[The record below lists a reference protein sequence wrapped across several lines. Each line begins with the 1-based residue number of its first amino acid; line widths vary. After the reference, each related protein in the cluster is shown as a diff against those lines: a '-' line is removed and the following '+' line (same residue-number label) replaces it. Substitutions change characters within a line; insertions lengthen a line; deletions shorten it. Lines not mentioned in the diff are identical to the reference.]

1 MNIRMNILL
10 CFLWLFSATLSAQQ
24 VKIVKGHV
32 CVLSEDSIERSLPY
46 ASVVVLEGKD
56 SAFVKGMA
64 SDANGSFK
72 LEFIP
77 QKRMEYLLRISY
89 IGMSTIFRKLDPHM
103 MDIDCG
109 HILMESGIKLAE
121 VLVTAPV
128 KEIDMVGDTT
138 VINADAYRTPEGS
151 NLEELVRKI
160 PGLEYDDRSK
170 SLSYNGLVISE
181 INVNGEAF
189 FSGNHVLA
197 LENLPADLISRIKV
211 YDKRSEMEKFTGV
224 RTVDENYVLDL
235 QTKKE
240 LNGTLI
246 TSVAVGKRNKKK
258 KEAELI
264 SNFFKADGENLSVIA
279 KSGNRDIT
287 TENKKNRQ
295 DNIAV
300 NFLKKF
306 GETVHING
314 NIMYNNA
321 INGINGTSY
330 YEQYLMT
337 GNRYRYATDNGY
349 HTNRMI
355 SAMLSVRWNIDKKT
369 LLNISGS
376 FNALK
381 GINDDSNRQATYN
394 ADPKLDVTSPFNRD
408 ASEQIEDSI
417 RVNDICMTS
426 RSSSINRLYSIGAD
440 ITRRLNAKGTSL
452 GLTVQYSEERGNN
465 KAFSLS
471 STTYYQLQNVK
482 GNDSI
487 LYRNQYQESP
497 NRNRT
502 IKLGLILTQILRKNL
517 RAQLSYIFKLDNQSR
532 DRNTYVLSPV
542 IDGEEHTPTGNFPKG
557 YEVEYTDSLSNKSRS
572 HTMAHGVSLNLNYTD
587 KTWEITTGLSVTPKR
602 QTLDQKTGWTQADTL
617 RYSVNYHPTLTILWR
632 KRKTWVQLSY
642 EGNTQQPGLA
652 ELLTLTDNSDPLNI
666 IRGNPDLKS
675 SYTQKVRFEV
685 RDTKTG
691 LSGDVNWTSMLNNVT
706 RAVIYDSQTGGIES
720 RPVNVNGN
728 WNIKAAMRYQKR
740 INHYFNLSARTGTS
754 FIQSVSLVN
763 DGQREQPE
771 RSVTHNRL
779 YNAGLRV
786 GYQPKWGGFDLSG
799 DWRFRHSTNLLRETN
814 NYIRD
819 YSFGL
824 TAYAVFP
831 GNIRL
836 KSETTHTFRN
846 GTNIN
851 RSEDNEV
858 VWNLHLSWSFLK
870 YKKAEF
876 SVYWADILSQ
886 KKSYSRNVTSHG
898 LSERYTQQIGSY
910 FIVSFKYRFNR
921 QL

>member
-1 MNIRMNILL
+1 MNILL

-128 KEIDMVGDTT
+128 KEIDMAGDTT

-246 TSVAVGKRNKKK
+246 TSVAVGKGNKKK
-258 KEAELI
+258 KGAELI

-355 SAMLSVRWNIDKKT
+355 SAMLSARWNIDKKT

>member
-128 KEIDMVGDTT
+128 KEIDMAGDTS

-197 LENLPADLISRIKV
+197 LENLPANLISRIKV

-246 TSVAVGKRNKKK
+246 TLVAVGKGNKKK

-337 GNRYRYATDNGY
+337 GNRYRYATNNGY

-355 SAMLSVRWNIDKKT
+355 SAMLSARWNIDKKT

-675 SYTQKVRFEV
+675 SYTQKVRLEV

-691 LSGDVNWTSMLNNVT
+691 LSGDANWTSMLNNVT

-740 INHYFNLSARTGTS
+740 INHYFNLSACTGTS

>member
-103 MDIDCG
+103 MDTDCG
-109 HILMESGIKLAE
+109 HILMKSGIKLAE

-138 VINADAYRTPEGS
+138 VINADAYRIPEGS

-181 INVNGEAF
+181 ISVNGEAF

-246 TSVAVGKRNKKK
+246 TSVAVGKGNKKK

-728 WNIKAAMRYQKR
+728 WNIKATMRYQKR

-754 FIQSVSLVN
+754 FIQNVSLVN

>member
-1 MNIRMNILL
+1 M
-10 CFLWLFSATLSAQQ
+10 
-24 VKIVKGHV
+24 
-32 CVLSEDSIERSLPY
+32 
-46 ASVVVLEGKD
+46 
-56 SAFVKGMA
+56 
-64 SDANGSFK
+64 
-72 LEFIP
+72 
-77 QKRMEYLLRISY
+77 
-89 IGMSTIFRKLDPHM
+89 
-103 MDIDCG
+103 
-109 HILMESGIKLAE
+109 
-121 VLVTAPV
+121 
-128 KEIDMVGDTT
+128 
-138 VINADAYRTPEGS
+138 
-151 NLEELVRKI
+151 
-160 PGLEYDDRSK
+160 
-170 SLSYNGLVISE
+170 
-181 INVNGEAF
+181 
-189 FSGNHVLA
+189 
-197 LENLPADLISRIKV
+197 
-211 YDKRSEMEKFTGV
+211 
-224 RTVDENYVLDL
+224 
-235 QTKKE
+235 
-240 LNGTLI
+240 
-246 TSVAVGKRNKKK
+246 
-258 KEAELI
+258 
-264 SNFFKADGENLSVIA
+264 
-279 KSGNRDIT
+279 
-287 TENKKNRQ
+287 
-295 DNIAV
+295 
-300 NFLKKF
+300 
-306 GETVHING
+306 
-314 NIMYNNA
+314 
-321 INGINGTSY
+321 
-330 YEQYLMT
+330 
-337 GNRYRYATDNGY
+337 GY

-355 SAMLSVRWNIDKKT
+355 SAMLSARWNIDKKT

-602 QTLDQKTGWTQADTL
+602 QTLGQKTGWTQADTL

>member
-128 KEIDMVGDTT
+128 KEIDMAGDTT

-235 QTKKE
+235 QTKKD

-246 TSVAVGKRNKKK
+246 TSVAVGKGNKKK

-306 GETVHING
+306 GETIHING

-355 SAMLSVRWNIDKKT
+355 SAMLSARWNIDKKT

-440 ITRRLNAKGTSL
+440 ITRRLNAKSTSL

>member
-1 MNIRMNILL
+1 MRPIMV
-10 CFLWLFSATLSAQQ
+10 TMLSA
-24 VKIVKGHV
+24 
-32 CVLSEDSIERSLPY
+32 
-46 ASVVVLEGKD
+46 
-56 SAFVKGMA
+56 
-64 SDANGSFK
+64 
-72 LEFIP
+72 
-77 QKRMEYLLRISY
+77 
-89 IGMSTIFRKLDPHM
+89 
-103 MDIDCG
+103 
-109 HILMESGIKLAE
+109 
-121 VLVTAPV
+121 
-128 KEIDMVGDTT
+128 
-138 VINADAYRTPEGS
+138 
-151 NLEELVRKI
+151 
-160 PGLEYDDRSK
+160 
-170 SLSYNGLVISE
+170 
-181 INVNGEAF
+181 
-189 FSGNHVLA
+189 
-197 LENLPADLISRIKV
+197 
-211 YDKRSEMEKFTGV
+211 
-224 RTVDENYVLDL
+224 
-235 QTKKE
+235 
-240 LNGTLI
+240 
-246 TSVAVGKRNKKK
+246 
-258 KEAELI
+258 
-264 SNFFKADGENLSVIA
+264 
-279 KSGNRDIT
+279 
-287 TENKKNRQ
+287 
-295 DNIAV
+295 
-300 NFLKKF
+300 
-306 GETVHING
+306 
-314 NIMYNNA
+314 
-321 INGINGTSY
+321 
-330 YEQYLMT
+330 
-337 GNRYRYATDNGY
+337 
-349 HTNRMI
+349 
-355 SAMLSVRWNIDKKT
+355 RWNIDKKT

-691 LSGDVNWTSMLNNVT
+691 LSGDVSWTSMLNNVT

>member
-128 KEIDMVGDTT
+128 KEIDMAGDTT

-197 LENLPADLISRIKV
+197 LENLPANLISRIKV

-246 TSVAVGKRNKKK
+246 TLVAVGKGNKKK

-337 GNRYRYATDNGY
+337 GNRYRYATNNGY

-355 SAMLSVRWNIDKKT
+355 SAMLSARWNIDKKT

-542 IDGEEHTPTGNFPKG
+542 IDGEEHIPTGNFPKG

-675 SYTQKVRFEV
+675 SYTQKVRLEV

>member
-1 MNIRMNILL
+1 M
-10 CFLWLFSATLSAQQ
+10 
-24 VKIVKGHV
+24 
-32 CVLSEDSIERSLPY
+32 
-46 ASVVVLEGKD
+46 
-56 SAFVKGMA
+56 
-64 SDANGSFK
+64 
-72 LEFIP
+72 
-77 QKRMEYLLRISY
+77 
-89 IGMSTIFRKLDPHM
+89 
-103 MDIDCG
+103 
-109 HILMESGIKLAE
+109 
-121 VLVTAPV
+121 
-128 KEIDMVGDTT
+128 
-138 VINADAYRTPEGS
+138 
-151 NLEELVRKI
+151 
-160 PGLEYDDRSK
+160 
-170 SLSYNGLVISE
+170 
-181 INVNGEAF
+181 
-189 FSGNHVLA
+189 
-197 LENLPADLISRIKV
+197 
-211 YDKRSEMEKFTGV
+211 
-224 RTVDENYVLDL
+224 
-235 QTKKE
+235 
-240 LNGTLI
+240 
-246 TSVAVGKRNKKK
+246 
-258 KEAELI
+258 
-264 SNFFKADGENLSVIA
+264 
-279 KSGNRDIT
+279 
-287 TENKKNRQ
+287 
-295 DNIAV
+295 
-300 NFLKKF
+300 
-306 GETVHING
+306 
-314 NIMYNNA
+314 
-321 INGINGTSY
+321 
-330 YEQYLMT
+330 
-337 GNRYRYATDNGY
+337 GY

-355 SAMLSVRWNIDKKT
+355 SAMLSARWNIDKKT

-617 RYSVNYHPTLTILWR
+617 RYFVNYHPTLTILWR

-675 SYTQKVRFEV
+675 SYTQKVRLEV

-754 FIQSVSLVN
+754 FIQSVSFVN

-851 RSEDNEV
+851 RSEDKEV

>member
-128 KEIDMVGDTT
+128 KEIDMAGDTT

-246 TSVAVGKRNKKK
+246 TSVAVGKGNKKK
-258 KEAELI
+258 KEGELI

-355 SAMLSVRWNIDKKT
+355 SAMLSARWNIDKKT

>member
-128 KEIDMVGDTT
+128 KEIDMAGDTT

-246 TSVAVGKRNKKK
+246 TLVAVGKGNKKK

-355 SAMLSVRWNIDKKT
+355 SAMLSARWNIDKKT

>member
-224 RTVDENYVLDL
+224 RTVDENFVLDL

-246 TSVAVGKRNKKK
+246 TLVAVGKGNKKK

-617 RYSVNYHPTLTILWR
+617 RYSVNYHPTLTILWC

>member
-1 MNIRMNILL
+1 MNILL

-128 KEIDMVGDTT
+128 KEIDMAGDTT

-197 LENLPADLISRIKV
+197 LENLPANLISRIKV

-246 TSVAVGKRNKKK
+246 TLVAVGKGNKKK

-602 QTLDQKTGWTQADTL
+602 QTLGQKTGWTQADTL

>member
-103 MDIDCG
+103 MDTDCG
-109 HILMESGIKLAE
+109 HILMKSGIKLAE

-246 TSVAVGKRNKKK
+246 TSVAVGKGNKKK

-557 YEVEYTDSLSNKSRS
+557 YEVEYTDSLSKKSRS

>member
-128 KEIDMVGDTT
+128 KEIDMAGDTT

-246 TSVAVGKRNKKK
+246 TSVAVGKGNKKK
-258 KEAELI
+258 KETELI

-355 SAMLSVRWNIDKKT
+355 SAMLSARWNIDKKT

-602 QTLDQKTGWTQADTL
+602 QTLGQKTGWTQADTL

-632 KRKTWVQLSY
+632 KRRTWVQLSY

>member
-32 CVLSEDSIERSLPY
+32 CVLSEDSIEKSLPY

-224 RTVDENYVLDL
+224 RIVDENYVLDL

-246 TSVAVGKRNKKK
+246 TSVAVGKGNKKK

-287 TENKKNRQ
+287 TENKKHRQ

-720 RPVNVNGN
+720 HPVNVNGN

>member
-1 MNIRMNILL
+1 MKTVELCVCLVFLGMNIRMNILL

-121 VLVTAPV
+121 VLVTSPV
-128 KEIDMVGDTT
+128 KEIDMAGDTT

-197 LENLPADLISRIKV
+197 LENLPANLISRIKV

-224 RTVDENYVLDL
+224 RTVDENFVLDL

-240 LNGTLI
+240 LNG
-246 TSVAVGKRNKKK
+246 KKK

-355 SAMLSVRWNIDKKT
+355 SAMLSARWNIDKKT

-572 HTMAHGVSLNLNYTD
+572 HTMAHGVSLNYTD

-617 RYSVNYHPTLTILWR
+617 RYFVNYHPTLTILWR

-675 SYTQKVRFEV
+675 SYTQKVRLEV

-870 YKKAEF
+870 YKKAELF
-876 SVYWADILSQ
+876 VYWADILSQ

>member
-103 MDIDCG
+103 MDTDCG
-109 HILMESGIKLAE
+109 HILMKSGIKLAE

-181 INVNGEAF
+181 ISVNGEAF

-224 RTVDENYVLDL
+224 RTVDENFVLDL

-246 TSVAVGKRNKKK
+246 TLVAVGKGNKKK

-617 RYSVNYHPTLTILWR
+617 RYFVNYHPTLTILWR

-666 IRGNPDLKS
+666 ICGNPDLKS

-754 FIQSVSLVN
+754 FIQNVSLVN

>member
-1 MNIRMNILL
+1 
-10 CFLWLFSATLSAQQ
+10 
-24 VKIVKGHV
+24 
-32 CVLSEDSIERSLPY
+32 
-46 ASVVVLEGKD
+46 
-56 SAFVKGMA
+56 
-64 SDANGSFK
+64 
-72 LEFIP
+72 
-77 QKRMEYLLRISY
+77 
-89 IGMSTIFRKLDPHM
+89 
-103 MDIDCG
+103 
-109 HILMESGIKLAE
+109 
-121 VLVTAPV
+121 
-128 KEIDMVGDTT
+128 
-138 VINADAYRTPEGS
+138 
-151 NLEELVRKI
+151 
-160 PGLEYDDRSK
+160 
-170 SLSYNGLVISE
+170 
-181 INVNGEAF
+181 
-189 FSGNHVLA
+189 
-197 LENLPADLISRIKV
+197 
-211 YDKRSEMEKFTGV
+211 
-224 RTVDENYVLDL
+224 
-235 QTKKE
+235 
-240 LNGTLI
+240 
-246 TSVAVGKRNKKK
+246 
-258 KEAELI
+258 
-264 SNFFKADGENLSVIA
+264 
-279 KSGNRDIT
+279 
-287 TENKKNRQ
+287 
-295 DNIAV
+295 
-300 NFLKKF
+300 
-306 GETVHING
+306 
-314 NIMYNNA
+314 
-321 INGINGTSY
+321 
-330 YEQYLMT
+330 
-337 GNRYRYATDNGY
+337 
-349 HTNRMI
+349 
-355 SAMLSVRWNIDKKT
+355 MLSVRWNIDKKT

>member
-128 KEIDMVGDTT
+128 KEIDMAGDTT

-197 LENLPADLISRIKV
+197 LENLPANLISRIKV

-224 RTVDENYVLDL
+224 RTVDENFVLDL

-246 TSVAVGKRNKKK
+246 TLVAVGKGNKKK

-502 IKLGLILTQILRKNL
+502 IKLGLILTQILRNNL

-617 RYSVNYHPTLTILWR
+617 RYSVNYHPTLTILWC

>member
-1 MNIRMNILL
+1 MNILL

-128 KEIDMVGDTT
+128 KEIDMAGDTT

-197 LENLPADLISRIKV
+197 LENLPANLISRIKV

-224 RTVDENYVLDL
+224 RTVDENFVLDL

-246 TSVAVGKRNKKK
+246 TLVAVGKGNKKK

-502 IKLGLILTQILRKNL
+502 IKLGLILTQILRNNL

-617 RYSVNYHPTLTILWR
+617 RYSVNYHPTLTILWC

>member
-1 MNIRMNILL
+1 MNILL

-128 KEIDMVGDTT
+128 KEIDMAGDTT

-235 QTKKE
+235 QTKKD

-246 TSVAVGKRNKKK
+246 TSVAVGKGNKKK

-355 SAMLSVRWNIDKKT
+355 SAMLSARWNIDKKT

-440 ITRRLNAKGTSL
+440 ITRRLNAKSTSL

>member
-128 KEIDMVGDTT
+128 KEIDMAGDTT

-235 QTKKE
+235 QTKKD

-246 TSVAVGKRNKKK
+246 TSVAVGKGNKKK

-355 SAMLSVRWNIDKKT
+355 SAMLSARWNIDKKT

-440 ITRRLNAKGTSL
+440 ITRRLNAKSTSL

-502 IKLGLILTQILRKNL
+502 IRLGLILTQILRKNL

>member
-128 KEIDMVGDTT
+128 KEIDMAGDTT

-197 LENLPADLISRIKV
+197 LENLPANLISRIKV

-246 TSVAVGKRNKKK
+246 TLVAVGKGNKKK

-264 SNFFKADGENLSVIA
+264 SNFFKADGEILSVIA

-355 SAMLSVRWNIDKKT
+355 SAMLSARWNIDKKT

-675 SYTQKVRFEV
+675 SYTQKVRLEV

-740 INHYFNLSARTGTS
+740 INHYFNFSARTGTS

>member
-128 KEIDMVGDTT
+128 KEIDMAGDTT

-197 LENLPADLISRIKV
+197 LENLPANLISRIKV

-246 TSVAVGKRNKKK
+246 TLVAVGKGNKKK

-602 QTLDQKTGWTQADTL
+602 QTLGQKTGWTQADTL

-779 YNAGLRV
+779 YNAGLRE

>member
-1 MNIRMNILL
+1 M
-10 CFLWLFSATLSAQQ
+10 
-24 VKIVKGHV
+24 
-32 CVLSEDSIERSLPY
+32 
-46 ASVVVLEGKD
+46 
-56 SAFVKGMA
+56 
-64 SDANGSFK
+64 
-72 LEFIP
+72 
-77 QKRMEYLLRISY
+77 
-89 IGMSTIFRKLDPHM
+89 
-103 MDIDCG
+103 
-109 HILMESGIKLAE
+109 
-121 VLVTAPV
+121 
-128 KEIDMVGDTT
+128 
-138 VINADAYRTPEGS
+138 
-151 NLEELVRKI
+151 
-160 PGLEYDDRSK
+160 
-170 SLSYNGLVISE
+170 
-181 INVNGEAF
+181 
-189 FSGNHVLA
+189 
-197 LENLPADLISRIKV
+197 
-211 YDKRSEMEKFTGV
+211 
-224 RTVDENYVLDL
+224 
-235 QTKKE
+235 
-240 LNGTLI
+240 
-246 TSVAVGKRNKKK
+246 
-258 KEAELI
+258 
-264 SNFFKADGENLSVIA
+264 
-279 KSGNRDIT
+279 
-287 TENKKNRQ
+287 
-295 DNIAV
+295 
-300 NFLKKF
+300 
-306 GETVHING
+306 
-314 NIMYNNA
+314 
-321 INGINGTSY
+321 
-330 YEQYLMT
+330 
-337 GNRYRYATDNGY
+337 
-349 HTNRMI
+349 
-355 SAMLSVRWNIDKKT
+355 
-369 LLNISGS
+369 
-376 FNALK
+376 
-381 GINDDSNRQATYN
+381 
-394 ADPKLDVTSPFNRD
+394 
-408 ASEQIEDSI
+408 
-417 RVNDICMTS
+417 
-426 RSSSINRLYSIGAD
+426 
-440 ITRRLNAKGTSL
+440 
-452 GLTVQYSEERGNN
+452 
-465 KAFSLS
+465 
-471 STTYYQLQNVK
+471 
-482 GNDSI
+482 
-487 LYRNQYQESP
+487 
-497 NRNRT
+497 
-502 IKLGLILTQILRKNL
+502 
-517 RAQLSYIFKLDNQSR
+517 SYIFKLDNQSR

-617 RYSVNYHPTLTILWR
+617 RYSVNYHPTLTILWC

-870 YKKAEF
+870 YNKAEF

>member
-128 KEIDMVGDTT
+128 KEIDMAGDTT

-197 LENLPADLISRIKV
+197 LENLPANLISRIKV

-246 TSVAVGKRNKKK
+246 TLVAVGKGNKKK

-279 KSGNRDIT
+279 KSGNRDMT

-675 SYTQKVRFEV
+675 SYTQKVRLEV

-754 FIQSVSLVN
+754 FIQSVSFVN

-851 RSEDNEV
+851 RSEDKEV

>member
-128 KEIDMVGDTT
+128 KEIDMAGDTT

-197 LENLPADLISRIKV
+197 LENLPANLISRIKV

-246 TSVAVGKRNKKK
+246 TLVAVGKGNKKK

-369 LLNISGS
+369 LLNISGG

-602 QTLDQKTGWTQADTL
+602 QTLGQKTGWTQADTL

>member
-1 MNIRMNILL
+1 M
-10 CFLWLFSATLSAQQ
+10 LSA
-24 VKIVKGHV
+24 
-32 CVLSEDSIERSLPY
+32 
-46 ASVVVLEGKD
+46 
-56 SAFVKGMA
+56 
-64 SDANGSFK
+64 
-72 LEFIP
+72 
-77 QKRMEYLLRISY
+77 
-89 IGMSTIFRKLDPHM
+89 
-103 MDIDCG
+103 
-109 HILMESGIKLAE
+109 
-121 VLVTAPV
+121 
-128 KEIDMVGDTT
+128 
-138 VINADAYRTPEGS
+138 
-151 NLEELVRKI
+151 
-160 PGLEYDDRSK
+160 
-170 SLSYNGLVISE
+170 
-181 INVNGEAF
+181 
-189 FSGNHVLA
+189 
-197 LENLPADLISRIKV
+197 
-211 YDKRSEMEKFTGV
+211 
-224 RTVDENYVLDL
+224 
-235 QTKKE
+235 
-240 LNGTLI
+240 
-246 TSVAVGKRNKKK
+246 
-258 KEAELI
+258 
-264 SNFFKADGENLSVIA
+264 
-279 KSGNRDIT
+279 
-287 TENKKNRQ
+287 
-295 DNIAV
+295 
-300 NFLKKF
+300 
-306 GETVHING
+306 
-314 NIMYNNA
+314 
-321 INGINGTSY
+321 
-330 YEQYLMT
+330 
-337 GNRYRYATDNGY
+337 
-349 HTNRMI
+349 
-355 SAMLSVRWNIDKKT
+355 RWNIDKKT

-617 RYSVNYHPTLTILWR
+617 RYFVNYHPTLTILWR

-675 SYTQKVRFEV
+675 SYTQKVRLEV

-870 YKKAEF
+870 YKKAELF
-876 SVYWADILSQ
+876 VYWADILSQ

>member
-246 TSVAVGKRNKKK
+246 TSVAVGKGNKKK

-720 RPVNVNGN
+720 LPVNVNGN

>member
-128 KEIDMVGDTT
+128 KEIDMAGDTT

-246 TSVAVGKRNKKK
+246 TSVAVGKGNKKK
-258 KEAELI
+258 KGAELI

-355 SAMLSVRWNIDKKT
+355 SAMLSARWNIDKKT

-851 RSEDNEV
+851 RSEDNEE

>member
-1 MNIRMNILL
+1 M
-10 CFLWLFSATLSAQQ
+10 
-24 VKIVKGHV
+24 
-32 CVLSEDSIERSLPY
+32 
-46 ASVVVLEGKD
+46 
-56 SAFVKGMA
+56 
-64 SDANGSFK
+64 
-72 LEFIP
+72 
-77 QKRMEYLLRISY
+77 
-89 IGMSTIFRKLDPHM
+89 
-103 MDIDCG
+103 
-109 HILMESGIKLAE
+109 
-121 VLVTAPV
+121 
-128 KEIDMVGDTT
+128 
-138 VINADAYRTPEGS
+138 
-151 NLEELVRKI
+151 
-160 PGLEYDDRSK
+160 
-170 SLSYNGLVISE
+170 
-181 INVNGEAF
+181 
-189 FSGNHVLA
+189 
-197 LENLPADLISRIKV
+197 
-211 YDKRSEMEKFTGV
+211 
-224 RTVDENYVLDL
+224 
-235 QTKKE
+235 
-240 LNGTLI
+240 
-246 TSVAVGKRNKKK
+246 
-258 KEAELI
+258 
-264 SNFFKADGENLSVIA
+264 
-279 KSGNRDIT
+279 
-287 TENKKNRQ
+287 
-295 DNIAV
+295 
-300 NFLKKF
+300 
-306 GETVHING
+306 
-314 NIMYNNA
+314 
-321 INGINGTSY
+321 
-330 YEQYLMT
+330 
-337 GNRYRYATDNGY
+337 GY

-355 SAMLSVRWNIDKKT
+355 SAMLSARWNIDKKT

-617 RYSVNYHPTLTILWR
+617 RYFVNYHPTLTILWR

-675 SYTQKVRFEV
+675 SYTQKVRLEV

-870 YKKAEF
+870 YKKAELF
-876 SVYWADILSQ
+876 VYWADILSQ

>member
-128 KEIDMVGDTT
+128 KEIDMAGDTT

-197 LENLPADLISRIKV
+197 LENLPANLISRIKV

-224 RTVDENYVLDL
+224 RTVDENFVLDL

-246 TSVAVGKRNKKK
+246 TLVAVGKGNKKK

-355 SAMLSVRWNIDKKT
+355 SAMLSARWNIDKKT

-617 RYSVNYHPTLTILWR
+617 RYFVNYHPTLTILWR

-685 RDTKTG
+685 RNTKTG

-870 YKKAEF
+870 YKKAELF
-876 SVYWADILSQ
+876 VYWADILSQ

>member
-128 KEIDMVGDTT
+128 KEIDMAGDTT

-246 TSVAVGKRNKKK
+246 TSVAVGKGNKKK
-258 KEAELI
+258 KGAELI

-355 SAMLSVRWNIDKKT
+355 SAMLSARWNIDKKT

>member
-128 KEIDMVGDTT
+128 KEIDMAGDTT

-197 LENLPADLISRIKV
+197 LENLPANLISRIKV

-224 RTVDENYVLDL
+224 RTVDENFVLDL

-246 TSVAVGKRNKKK
+246 TLVAVGKGNKKK

>member
-1 MNIRMNILL
+1 M
-10 CFLWLFSATLSAQQ
+10 
-24 VKIVKGHV
+24 
-32 CVLSEDSIERSLPY
+32 
-46 ASVVVLEGKD
+46 
-56 SAFVKGMA
+56 
-64 SDANGSFK
+64 
-72 LEFIP
+72 
-77 QKRMEYLLRISY
+77 
-89 IGMSTIFRKLDPHM
+89 
-103 MDIDCG
+103 
-109 HILMESGIKLAE
+109 
-121 VLVTAPV
+121 
-128 KEIDMVGDTT
+128 
-138 VINADAYRTPEGS
+138 
-151 NLEELVRKI
+151 
-160 PGLEYDDRSK
+160 
-170 SLSYNGLVISE
+170 
-181 INVNGEAF
+181 
-189 FSGNHVLA
+189 
-197 LENLPADLISRIKV
+197 
-211 YDKRSEMEKFTGV
+211 
-224 RTVDENYVLDL
+224 
-235 QTKKE
+235 
-240 LNGTLI
+240 
-246 TSVAVGKRNKKK
+246 
-258 KEAELI
+258 
-264 SNFFKADGENLSVIA
+264 
-279 KSGNRDIT
+279 
-287 TENKKNRQ
+287 
-295 DNIAV
+295 
-300 NFLKKF
+300 
-306 GETVHING
+306 
-314 NIMYNNA
+314 
-321 INGINGTSY
+321 
-330 YEQYLMT
+330 
-337 GNRYRYATDNGY
+337 GY

-355 SAMLSVRWNIDKKT
+355 SAMLSARWNIDKKT

-685 RDTKTG
+685 RNTKTG